1 MKTTLSL
8 ILLFSTLCAI
18 SQDQNL
24 IGTWGV
30 TECAYVSSTG
40 TEKIMVDEI
49 KNGTAVT
56 DYFIYENGTYKL
68 TSNMAGSGTMDSYE
82 GTWKTDGNQF
92 ITTISIENQIMELIW
107 NYELKDDLLILS
119 RENPMKTM
127 SVVNTYK
134 RK

>member
-1 MKTTLSL
+1 MKTTLSI
-8 ILLFSTLCAI
+8 ILVFAAFYAI
-18 SQDQNL
+18 GQDQKL

-30 TECAYVSSTG
+30 TECAYVTSNG

-56 DYFIYENGTYKL
+56 DYVIKEDGTYTL
-68 TSNMAGSGTMDSYE
+68 TGNMSGSGTMDSYE

-92 ITTISIENQIMELIW
+92 ITTITLQNQSMEIIW
-107 NYELKDDLLILS
+107 DYELKDDLLILT
-119 RENPMKTM
+119 RTNPMKTM
-127 SVVNTYK
+127 SIVNTYK